1 MSSEITTEILAKA
14 IDKTKSTVH
23 KKGKKLTLEIQ
34 EKKVKFEIIKKSAS
48 DDNSQLNAM
57 AIAPIKEDET
67 PDYNNIAVIYAG
79 TNTPTEVGRNGFGT
93 AAEAWVGGLSGE
105 YADAEA
111 FLKQTRKEV
120 SKYNGKITDVAGFS
134 QSGGYMMKM
143 AAEHGRIDGFKT
155 TSFDDW
161 GNNQF
166 ETLTQ
171 SQKEWIK
178 NHPEALLRYQNDS
191 WAGLSHRD
199 NKYGNVQVIEGIEKH
214 NTLSNY
220 FDGDLLNLD
229 RLAKDGIFAPN
240 MTKEQVEEA
249 AKNWAKKNGDWNPF
263 TDDNDEAN
271 ERVKEYLK
279 LYGTYATKDFN
290 IQMKKLYQLRAI
302 LFESGGGLSANE
314 KFYLDSKEALI
325 IVEEAKH
332 DFETATERIIKLYQ
346 DGIKEQEKLWEETVR
361 EAREFGDSLEDWEVY
376 EALEEV
382 GFTHEN
388 IVDTPAQ
395 IYQHKIHQV
404 KQMSEK
410 FKNLEHEIKA
420 KISEIVARDQ
430 ELAQQLKSS

>member
-14 IDKTKSTVH
+14 IDRTKETVH
-23 KKGKKLTLEIQ
+23 KDDEELQLYIQGKRVDFK
-34 EKKVKFEIIKKSAS
+34 IIKKSAS
-48 DDNSQLNAM
+48 DDKSQLNAM
-57 AIAPIKEDET
+57 AIAPIKGDKE
-67 PDYNNIAVIYAG
+67 PDYNNIAVVYAG
-79 TNTPTEVGRNGFGT
+79 TNSVGDTGRKGFVT
-93 AAEAWVGGLSGE
+93 AADAFGGGLSGE
-105 YADAEA
+105 YAEAEA
-111 FLKQTRKEV
+111 FLKQTKKEV
-120 SKYNGKITDVAGFS
+120 SKYNGKITDVARFS

-143 AAEHGRIDGFKT
+143 AAEHGRRDDFKT

-161 GNNQF
+161 GKNQF

-171 SQKEWIK
+171 SEKEWLK

-191 WAGLSHRD
+191 WARLSFRD
-199 NKYGNVQVIEGIEKH
+199 NKYGNVQWIEGIGEH

-279 LYGTYATKDFN
+279 LYGSYATKDFN
-290 IQMKKLYQLRAI
+290 VQMKKLYQLRAI

-314 KFYLDSKEALI
+314 KIYLDSKEALI

-332 DFETATERIIKLYQ
+332 DFETATERLLKLYQ
-346 DGIKEQEKLWEETVR
+346 KGIKESEELWEETLY
-361 EAREFGDSLEDWEVY
+361 EAMDLGSELEQWEVY

-382 GFTHEN
+382 GFTHEA
-388 IVDTPAQ
+388 IVAFPTQ
-395 IYQHKIHQV
+395 LYQHKIRQV

-410 FKNLEHEIKA
+410 FKSLEHETKG
-420 KISEIVARDQ
+420 KISELVARDK